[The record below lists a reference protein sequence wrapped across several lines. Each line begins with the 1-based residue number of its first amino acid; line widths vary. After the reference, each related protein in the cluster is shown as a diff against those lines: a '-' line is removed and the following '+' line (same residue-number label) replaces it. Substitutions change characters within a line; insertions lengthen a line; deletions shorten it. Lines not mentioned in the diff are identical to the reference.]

1 MKKRVFICADHGLAI
16 IYFLQSDIISTL
28 LAAGFEVILL
38 TDDALQEKVNQ
49 RFGRSGMVI
58 EGLRLNRARQ
68 YERQVNPSIQW
79 WLHFLRRAGASSRIN
94 LEAVNGFIN
103 QVEDEAH
110 NKRRVLFPFM
120 RVFIAAMRRSAL
132 LRLAVLKAQNY
143 FNPEIYKDLFDKYS
157 PSLVVAATPGWRLD
171 RYLLREA
178 AARGITTASVIVGWD
193 NSSSYSLP
201 GAPVDWATC
210 WSEIQKEEMVQG
222 ADWQPGR
229 VNVGGIPSYDGY
241 IHGQWLM
248 PKDEY
253 YATHDLDPARSL
265 ISYASSFVS
274 FSPNLQNVE
283 ALAKLVSSDQLAR
296 PSQLLI
302 RLHPTHFLDVPRYR
316 DEREKIQ
323 AIAAVMP
330 HIHLVEPLSLGGEM
344 GHYSGEDMPEKSSMM
359 AYSDVMVT
367 VYSTMV
373 VEASVHGTPVISL
386 CIDAPTGWPGKFAL
400 PLSQIGGWPTHQRYR
415 NSGAGRE
422 AVNEATLKQALDHYL
437 LDPQADSEER
447 EIFLKQECTY
457 LDGSAGKRT
466 AQFLL
471 NLLDNTRV

>member
-210 WSEIQKEEMVQG
+210 WSEIQKEEMV
-222 ADWQPGR
+222 
-229 VNVGGIPSYDGY
+229 
-241 IHGQWLM
+241 
-248 PKDEY
+248 
-253 YATHDLDPARSL
+253 
-265 ISYASSFVS
+265 
-274 FSPNLQNVE
+274 
-283 ALAKLVSSDQLAR
+283 
-296 PSQLLI
+296 
-302 RLHPTHFLDVPRYR
+302 
-316 DEREKIQ
+316 
-323 AIAAVMP
+323 
-330 HIHLVEPLSLGGEM
+330 
-344 GHYSGEDMPEKSSMM
+344 
-359 AYSDVMVT
+359 
-367 VYSTMV
+367 
-373 VEASVHGTPVISL
+373 
-386 CIDAPTGWPGKFAL
+386 
-400 PLSQIGGWPTHQRYR
+400 
-415 NSGAGRE
+415 
-422 AVNEATLKQALDHYL
+422 
-437 LDPQADSEER
+437 
-447 EIFLKQECTY
+447 
-457 LDGSAGKRT
+457 
-466 AQFLL
+466 
-471 NLLDNTRV
+471 

>member
-1 MKKRVFICADHGLAI
+1 MKKSVFICADHGLAI

-28 LAAGFEVILL
+28 LASGIEVILL

-49 RFGRSGMVI
+49 RFGRFGMVV

-132 LRLAVLKAQNY
+132 IRSAVLKAQNY

-193 NSSSYSLP
+193 NSSRYSLP

-210 WSEIQKEEMVQG
+210 WSEIQKDEMVQG

-241 IHGQWLM
+241 IQGQWLM

-253 YATHDLDPARSL
+253 YATHSLDPDRSL

-283 ALAKLVSSDQLAR
+283 ALANLVSSDQLAR

-302 RLHPTHFLDVPRYR
+302 RLHPTHFL
-316 DEREKIQ
+316 
-323 AIAAVMP
+323 
-330 HIHLVEPLSLGGEM
+330 
-344 GHYSGEDMPEKSSMM
+344 
-359 AYSDVMVT
+359 
-367 VYSTMV
+367 
-373 VEASVHGTPVISL
+373 
-386 CIDAPTGWPGKFAL
+386 
-400 PLSQIGGWPTHQRYR
+400 
-415 NSGAGRE
+415 
-422 AVNEATLKQALDHYL
+422 
-437 LDPQADSEER
+437 
-447 EIFLKQECTY
+447 
-457 LDGSAGKRT
+457 
-466 AQFLL
+466 
-471 NLLDNTRV
+471 